1 LWAYLDRLVVALH
14 ERSPEWVG
22 PTIGDETRNHLLT
35 DTSPEAIAAWAARVG
50 ELRAEL
56 AGIDASGFSEAD
68 RLDAEIVAFQLDEW
82 LAAAAFERWQMP
94 ITSMG
99 GPQVELPQLADQVP
113 MTRDRHVSDY
123 LNRLSLVRTQLVD
136 AMTAMRLGV
145 AAGRVPP
152 KVVVQPAVAQ
162 ALAQCTGAV
171 ADDPTASAFFRPFA
185 RLAET
190 DERRARAAAII
201 ETEIVPAF
209 ADLARFLTNEYLPA
223 CRESVGASEGVDG
236 RAYYDNALREHTT
249 LALTAEEVHEL
260 GLKEVSRIRAE
271 MLEVIDRTDW
281 EGVGRTWPDEDAKL
295 SAFFEYLRTDERF
308 YFTRGEDLLNAYRVI
323 SKRADAEMPRLF
335 GLLPR
340 LPYGVREIPEFAAK
354 SSPTAFYYR
363 GSLSGGVPGFF
374 MANLTSLNNRPRYD
388 MVPLTLHEAVPGH
401 HHQISIQ
408 QELEGQH
415 VVRRLMGFT
424 AYIEGWGLY
433 AERLGLEMEPNET
446 GRGMYADPYDDF
458 GRLNYEMW
466 RACRLVIDTGLHS
479 FGWTRQ
485 RAIDFMLANR
495 AATPVDTVSEI
506 DRYIGWPGQATAYKV
521 GELKIRELRARAEA
535 ELGAAFDVRAF
546 HDALLD
552 GGSVPLPV
560 LEAKI
565 ERWIESQRGG

>member
-1 LWAYLDRLVVALH
+1 
-14 ERSPEWVG
+14 
-22 PTIGDETRNHLLT
+22 
-35 DTSPEAIAAWAARVG
+35 
-50 ELRAEL
+50 
-56 AGIDASGFSEAD
+56 
-68 RLDAEIVAFQLDEW
+68 
-82 LAAAAFERWQMP
+82 
-94 ITSMG
+94 
-99 GPQVELPQLADQVP
+99 
-113 MTRDRHVSDY
+113 
-123 LNRLSLVRTQLVD
+123 
-136 AMTAMRLGV
+136 
-145 AAGRVPP
+145 
-152 KVVVQPAVAQ
+152 
-162 ALAQCTGAV
+162 
-171 ADDPTASAFFRPFA
+171 
-185 RLAET
+185 
-190 DERRARAAAII
+190 
-201 ETEIVPAF
+201 
-209 ADLARFLTNEYLPA
+209 
-223 CRESVGASEGVDG
+223 
-236 RAYYDNALREHTT
+236 
-249 LALTAEEVHEL
+249 
-260 GLKEVSRIRAE
+260 
-271 MLEVIDRTDW
+271 
-281 EGVGRTWPDEDAKL
+281 
-295 SAFFEYLRTDERF
+295 
-308 YFTRGEDLLNAYRVI
+308 VI
-323 SKRADAEMPRLF
+323 SKRADAEMQRLF